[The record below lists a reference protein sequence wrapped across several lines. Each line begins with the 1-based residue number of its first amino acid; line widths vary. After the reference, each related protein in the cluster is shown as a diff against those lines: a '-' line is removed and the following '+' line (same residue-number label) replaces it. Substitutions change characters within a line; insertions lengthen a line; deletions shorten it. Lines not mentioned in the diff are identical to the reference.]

1 MMTRSKLDE
10 WQQNEINSLTLRL
23 IFAATLGTLA
33 ATGIAFLLKMA
44 GLPEVKPELLFIPWG
59 IALVF
64 GISHS
69 FRRGVMAE
77 RERAQKAA
85 ETHDK

>member
-1 MMTRSKLDE
+1 MTKGKIDE

-23 IFAATLGTLA
+23 IFAATLGTLT
-33 ATGIAFLLKMA
+33 ATGIAFLLKTA
-44 GLPEVKPELLFIPWG
+44 GLGEVKPELLFIPWG

-64 GISHS
+64 GISLA

-77 RERAQKAA
+77 RTRAQKAA
-85 ETHDK
+85 DTAEK